1 MKDPI
6 RILQDEH
13 TFLLEA
19 IDTGRALQKTIDN
32 KVYYNLMHDFIIFI
46 RNFTEI
52 YHYPKEEN
60 ILYPLL
66 QNRSAAMTEEFI
78 HEISD
83 NHEDFKSMIAD
94 IENHYMMHDYI
105 QLRKTMNNYFEVL
118 VEHIKRENKIILSVA
133 DKILSI
139 TEKKNIYNQFEKTD
153 KKNGEKEE
161 LKKELYKIKEL
172 LSD

>member
-13 TFLLEA
+13 TVLLEA
-19 IDTGRALQKTIDN
+19 IITGRALQKTIDN
-32 KVYYNLMHDFIIFI
+32 TVYYKLMHDFIIFI

-60 ILYPLL
+60 ILFPLL
-66 QNRSAAMTEEFI
+66 QNRSAAMTKEFI

-83 NHEDFKSMIAD
+83 NHEDFKSMIAE
-94 IENHYMMHDYI
+94 IENHYMIQDSI

-118 VEHIKRENKIILSVA
+118 AEHIKRENKIILSAA

-139 TEKKNIYNQFEKTD
+139 TEKKNIYDQFEKTD

-172 LSD
+172 LND